1 MKEVKATHLKA
12 YRLNENRFLLVS
24 HPHYPLPRTI
34 TLASLVKGR
43 WLDGKAQTV
52 ALLRFNCDTPA
63 FFIHQT
69 FLPSRRR
76 DCSPSAP
83 SIRFSALSLAFHNA
97 NVCMCLF
104 VLHLHYPSKTAIT
117 LASPRKRG
125 GGLTALQ
132 NRYSTLS
139 SFCNLPDCIRN
150 CYTFCLQDG
159 GDCVCLEDLKIV
171 LLSISIPT
179 VTARNSFRIV
189 KA

>member
-1 MKEVKATHLKA
+1 MFRIRTIPRSA
-12 YRLNENRFLLVS
+12 LNLPPLSKGGGLTARHKLLLCCFLL
-24 HPHYPLPRTI
+24 TI
-34 TLASLVKGR
+34 P
-43 WLDGKAQTV
+43 
-52 ALLRFNCDTPA
+52 NI

-83 SIRFSALSLAFHNA
+83 SMKFSALSLAFHNA

-132 NRYSTLS
+132 NRCSTLS

-150 CYTFCLQDG
+150 CYTFCRQDG

-179 VTARNSFRIV
+179 VLTAD
-189 KA
+189 